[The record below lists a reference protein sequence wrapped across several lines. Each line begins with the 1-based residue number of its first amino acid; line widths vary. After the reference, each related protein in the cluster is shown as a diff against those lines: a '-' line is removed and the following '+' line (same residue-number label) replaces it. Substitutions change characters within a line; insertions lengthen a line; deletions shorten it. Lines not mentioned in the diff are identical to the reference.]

1 MDRHS
6 LALSTLDSEVVPL
19 SILAE
24 NLLVAAVEAETEG
37 RNPSTDPA
45 VMLIGLQVAFLTHA
59 DSGILSREQLIE
71 ACELNNAVQIVPDK
85 EKH

>member
-1 MDRHS
+1 VDRHT
-6 LALSTLDSEVVPL
+6 LALSTIDSNVVPL

-37 RNPSTDPA
+37 RDPSTDPA
-45 VMLIGLQVAFLTHA
+45 VILIGLQVAFLTHA
-59 DSGILSREQLIE
+59 DSGILGRDRLIE
-71 ACELNNAVQIVPDK
+71 ACELNSVIQIIPDQ